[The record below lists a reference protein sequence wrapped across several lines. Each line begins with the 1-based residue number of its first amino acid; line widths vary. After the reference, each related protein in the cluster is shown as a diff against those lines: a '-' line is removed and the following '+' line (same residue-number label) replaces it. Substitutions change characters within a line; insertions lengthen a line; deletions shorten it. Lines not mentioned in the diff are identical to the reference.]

1 MPYRLTD
8 FSKSEKENVK
18 VLMRN
23 LDEME
28 ELGEEWLF
36 RNVEMPPGATPNT
49 ADIAFFKHRDRYCIE
64 ARPQVTYH
72 GDNPSCKRLFSD
84 DRAEFKTGS
93 EIYDFFRYLAH
104 PPKELPERKAKKL
117 TNLNRAEQA
126 GVCWEAAILLAVAL
140 RKIAFEY
147 GLVIDRIDADV
158 IIALRAASGQTS
170 PVSEASAWINHI
182 FCPFFSRNRWTYP
195 GDCHLHLAGTGLF
208 DLSLFPFGKILPL
221 RYE

>member
-72 GDNPSCKRLFSD
+72 GDIGFILKRV
-84 DRAEFKTGS
+84 ACMT
-93 EIYDFFRYLAH
+93 
-104 PPKELPERKAKKL
+104 RK
-117 TNLNRAEQA
+117 
-126 GVCWEAAILLAVAL
+126 LAV
-140 RKIAFEY
+140 RSME
-147 GLVIDRIDADV
+147 
-158 IIALRAASGQTS
+158 
-170 PVSEASAWINHI
+170 
-182 FCPFFSRNRWTYP
+182 C
-195 GDCHLHLAGTGLF
+195 
-208 DLSLFPFGKILPL
+208 
-221 RYE
+221 